1 MIRILLPT
9 YNKIEHDL
17 PSLLVDD
24 LLVTSSLIFF
34 LIPRISGLKFSR
46 ALLQEQSHKKYF
58 QLDLLVIMTGLSKW
72 YIYTFKLLFS
82 IKIKELKKNS
92 QFLLEQ
98 IYSDHVQVIFL
109 ENEVFRTSSSES
121 IKYPLLTHIISFIPK
136 S

>member
-1 MIRILLPT
+1 MIRIILPT

-82 IKIKELKKNS
+82 IKIKELKKKIHNFCWS
-92 QFLLEQ
+92 
-98 IYSDHVQVIFL
+98 
-109 ENEVFRTSSSES
+109 
-121 IKYPLLTHIISFIPK
+121 KFILIM
-136 S
+136 SR